1 MDKASDVIGMTQP
14 ACPCCAS
21 PAESPLSRSAY
32 VTCTRCGH
40 RWRELP
46 PQADSG
52 SYYASLAQRND
63 THTLWFQKKTAE
75 RAAAVGA
82 LLTSGVR
89 RILEVGC
96 AEGALGQV
104 IKASRDVVYDGIEL
118 SQDANQ
124 ARDVLDHVFQTPA
137 ATIQSAPYDLI
148 VSFHV
153 LEHIAVLETELRA
166 WRDLLAPGGQVLVEV
181 PHRSGHPLLATD
193 LNPEHL
199 HQFTPASLTVLLA
212 AHGLTCHHL
221 SLGHY
226 ESPLYSDSMRVL
238 ACVSPSPDDQRT
250 QLVER
255 FRRRLGGAFVA
266 YGIGGDF
273 HNYVLPIASILDI
286 CALADTASEK
296 WGQSVGPYTI
306 TAYDPV
312 RHRGYPILIC
322 SIKFGHVIR
331 KNLLQLGV
339 TPELLVDLSE
349 IYDCPNNST
358 DSSECL

>member
-1 MDKASDVIGMTQP
+1 MTP
-14 ACPCCAS
+14 LACPCCAS
-21 PAESPLSRSAY
+21 PADSPLSRSAY
-32 VTCTRCGH
+32 ATCARCGH

-46 PQADSG
+46 PQTDSG
-52 SYYASLAQRND
+52 GYYASLAQRND
-63 THTLWFQKKTAE
+63 ARTPWFQKKMAE
-75 RAAAVGA
+75 RAAAVEK

-118 SQDANQ
+118 SQDAHQ

-137 ATIQSAPYDLI
+137 ASIKSTSYDLI

-153 LEHIAVLETELRA
+153 LEHIAALAKELRA
-166 WRDLLAPGGQVLVEV
+166 WRDLLAPGGHVLVEV
-181 PHRSGHPLLATD
+181 PHRSGNPLLVTD
-193 LNPEHL
+193 FNPEHL

-212 AHGLTCHHL
+212 AHGLTCRHL

-226 ESPLYSDSMRVL
+226 ESPVYSDSMRVL
-238 ACVSPSPDDQRT
+238 ACVSPNPDGQRT
-250 QLVER
+250 RLVER

-273 HNYVLPIASILDI
+273 HNYVLPIASMLDVV
-286 CALADTASEK
+286 ALVDTAPDK
-296 WGQSVGPYTI
+296 WGQSVGSHTV

-312 RHRGYPILIC
+312 CHGGYPILIC
-322 SIKFGHVIR
+322 SIKFAHAIR
-331 KNLLQLGV
+331 KHLLGLGV
-339 TPELLVDLSE
+339 TPERLVDLSE
-349 IYDCPNNST
+349 IYDCPNTST
-358 DSSECL
+358 SSSECL